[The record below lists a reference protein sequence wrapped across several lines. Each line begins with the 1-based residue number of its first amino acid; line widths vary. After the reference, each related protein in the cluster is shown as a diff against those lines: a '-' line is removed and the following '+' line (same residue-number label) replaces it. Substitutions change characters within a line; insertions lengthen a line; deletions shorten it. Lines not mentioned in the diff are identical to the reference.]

1 MFISLVIQHRHVH
14 LSKADLR
21 QLFGDEKNLHIET
34 TLGHRGQV
42 LYKETVT
49 ISGRKGEI
57 ESVRILG
64 PTRSKTQVEI
74 SVSDAVL
81 LGARVPVRHSG
92 DLKRAGSCKLI
103 SDSASL
109 RASSS
114 VIIPARHLHCND
126 RIAKKLHLKN
136 QEVVSLQHA
145 DRSDVILSHVFV
157 RIHPTFALELHLTED
172 EAAVHWLSTGDLFSL
187 C

>member
-1 MFISLVIQHRHVH
+1 MFIPLVVQHRHVH

-21 QLFGDEKNLHIET
+21 QLFGDEKNLHIES

-42 LYKETVT
+42 LYKESVT

-57 ESVRILG
+57 ESVRVLG
-64 PTRSKTQVEI
+64 PVRSKTQVEI
-74 SVSDAVL
+74 SYSDAAL

-103 SDSASL
+103 SDFGSI

-126 RIAKKLHLKN
+126 KLAKKLHLKN

-145 DRSDVILSHVFV
+145 DRPDVILSHVFV
-157 RIHPTFALELHLTED
+157 RIHPTFALEFHLTED
-172 EAAVHWLSTGDLFSL
+172 ESAAHWLSTGDQFVL